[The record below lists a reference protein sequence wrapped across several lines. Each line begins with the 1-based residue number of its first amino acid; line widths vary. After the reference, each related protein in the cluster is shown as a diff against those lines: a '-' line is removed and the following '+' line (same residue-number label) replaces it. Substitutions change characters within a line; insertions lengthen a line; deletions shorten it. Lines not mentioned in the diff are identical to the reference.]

1 MAQAISE
8 QKRPAAGFSFRLTDL
23 FWILGAIALLIG
35 AVGML
40 DRLRFGLAPAAIG
53 SYVPW
58 GLWVGF
64 YDYLVWLEVGSL
76 LLFSG
81 LVYIAHN
88 ESLAKIKPLVLFTG
102 FVVLLMALILV
113 AMDLGHFERFW
124 HVYVYADF
132 GSMITWMVW
141 LHTAYLILLSME
153 LFLALRGTG
162 KGLLKTLGIISLP
175 LGLMLILVSGSIFG
189 VVAARPL
196 WNTSSLPLMFFI
208 SALAAGASLLLLIVT
223 LFWKDTKSDEFAQ
236 LTQLLARIAG
246 WLLLGGTFIAGVIA
260 FTILYQ
266 GGGNLQR
273 AAALQLILSGPFW
286 WSFWIVHILLGVA
299 VPVVI
304 YFAFYKSRWLLM
316 IGAAL
321 ASITFVA
328 VTLNIV
334 IPTLVTEELT
344 GLAAAY
350 HHQKLSVDYVPNLN
364 EWLVVTFVF
373 GFGGVLY
380 GLGLRFLPVLPKD
393 TQANEE

>member
-1 MAQAISE
+1 MTQMVSE
-8 QKRPAAGFSFRLTDL
+8 QKRPAAGFRLTDL
-23 FWILGAIALLIG
+23 IWILGVIALIVG
-35 AVGML
+35 AAGML
-40 DRLRFGLAPAAIG
+40 DRLRFGLAPTALS

-141 LHTAYLILLSME
+141 LHTAYLILLVVE
-153 LFLALRGTG
+153 LVLALRGTG
-162 KGLLKTLGIISLP
+162 KGLLRVLGLISLP

-196 WNTSSLPLMFFI
+196 WNTSNLPLMFFI
-208 SALAAGASLLLLIVT
+208 SALAAGASLLLLLVT
-223 LFWKDTKSDEFAQ
+223 VFWADKKSDEYAR
-236 LTQLLARIAG
+236 LTQRLAQIAG
-246 WLLLGGTFIAGVIA
+246 WLLLGGTFVAGVLA

-266 GGGNLQR
+266 GGGNPQR
-273 AAALQLILSGPFW
+273 AAALQLILTGPFW
-286 WSFWIVHILLGVA
+286 WSFWIVHILLGVI

-304 YFAFYKSRWLLM
+304 YFIFYRNRWLLTL
-316 IGAAL
+316 GAAL
-321 ASITFVA
+321 SVITFVA

-334 IPTLVTEELT
+334 IPVLATPELE
-344 GLAAAY
+344 GLAEAY
-350 HHQKLSVDYVPNLN
+350 HHQKLSLNYVPNLT
-364 EWLVVTFVF
+364 EWLVVIFIF
-373 GFGGVLY
+373 GFGALLY
-380 GLGLRFLPVLPKD
+380 GLGLRFLPVLPKR
-393 TQANEE
+393 TQD

>member
-1 MAQAISE
+1 MAEIVSNE
-8 QKRPAAGFSFRLTDL
+8 QRRSGLKLRSSDL
-23 FWILGAIALLIG
+23 FWIAGAIALLVG

-40 DRLRFGLAPAAIG
+40 DRLRLGLAPTAIG

-81 LVYIAHN
+81 LVYLADDHT
-88 ESLAKIKPLVLFTG
+88 LAKLKPLVLFTG
-102 FVVLLMALILV
+102 FVVLLMALMLV

-141 LHTAYLILLSME
+141 LHTAYLILLSAE
-153 LFLALRGTG
+153 LFLAVRRTAQ
-162 KGLLKTLGIISLP
+162 KLLKALGILSLP

-196 WNTSSLPLMFFI
+196 WNTSNLPIMFFI
-208 SALAAGASLLLLIVT
+208 SALAAGASLLLLLVT
-223 LFWKDTKSDEFAQ
+223 LFWADKQSEEFER
-236 LTQLLARIAG
+236 LTQRLARIAG
-246 WLLLGGTFIAGVIA
+246 WMTLGGAFIAGVIA

-266 GGGNLQR
+266 GGGNPQR

-286 WSFWIVHILLGVA
+286 WSFWIVHVLLGVI
-299 VPVVI
+299 VPTII
-304 YFAFYKSRWLLM
+304 YFAFYKSRLLLS

-321 ASITFVA
+321 STITFVA

-334 IPTLVTEELT
+334 IPVLATPELE
-344 GLAAAY
+344 GLAEAY
-350 HHQKLSVDYVPNLN
+350 HHQKLSLNYVPNLN
-364 EWLVVTFVF
+364 EWLVVIFIF
-373 GFGGVLY
+373 GFGGLIY
-380 GLGLRFLPVLPKD
+380 GLGLRFLPILPKRAQEKED
-393 TQANEE
+393 

>member
-1 MAQAISE
+1 MAQVASTE
-8 QKRPAAGFSFRLTDL
+8 QRPRFTLRSTDL
-23 FWILGAIALLIG
+23 FWIGGIVALLIG
-35 AVGML
+35 AFGML
-40 DRLRFGLAPAAIG
+40 DRLRLGLAPAAIG

-81 LVYIAHN
+81 LVYLANDHA
-88 ESLAKIKPLVLFTG
+88 LAKIKPLVLFTG

-141 LHTAYLILLSME
+141 LHTAYLILLSVE
-153 LFLALRGTG
+153 LFLALRGTA
-162 KGLLKTLGIISLP
+162 KGLLKVLGIISLP

-196 WNTSSLPLMFFI
+196 WNTSNLPLMFFI
-208 SALAAGASLLLLIVT
+208 SALAAGASLLLLLVC
-223 LFWKDTKSDEFAQ
+223 LFWRDKQSDEFKQ
-236 LTQLLARIAG
+236 LTRRLSRIAA
-246 WLLLGGTFIAGVIA
+246 WMTLGGTFVAGVIA

-266 GGGNLQR
+266 GGGNPQR

-286 WSFWIVHILLGVA
+286 WSFWIVHILLGVI

-304 YFAFYKSRWLLM
+304 YFAFYKNRLLLT

-321 ASITFVA
+321 SAITFVA

-334 IPTLVTEELT
+334 IPVLVTPELE
-344 GLAAAY
+344 GLAEAY
-350 HHQKLSVDYVPNLN
+350 HHQKLSLNYVPNLN
-364 EWLVVTFVF
+364 EWLVVIFVF
-373 GFGGVLY
+373 GLGALLY
-380 GLGLRFLPVLPKD
+380 GLGLRFLPVLPKRA
-393 TQANEE
+393 QE

>member
-1 MAQAISE
+1 MAQIASTE
-8 QKRPAAGFSFRLTDL
+8 QRPRFRLRLTDL
-23 FWILGAIALLIG
+23 FWIGGILALLIG

-81 LVYIAHN
+81 LVYLADDH
-88 ESLAKIKPLVLFTG
+88 SLAKIKPLVLFTG

-124 HVYVYADF
+124 HVFVYADF

-141 LHTAYLILLSME
+141 LHTAYLILLTVE
-153 LFLALRGTG
+153 LVLALRGKG
-162 KGLLKTLGIISLP
+162 KGLLKALGIVSLP

-196 WNTSSLPLMFFI
+196 WNTSNLPLMFFI
-208 SALAAGASLLLLIVT
+208 SALAAGASLLLLLVC
-223 LFWKDTKSDEFAQ
+223 LFWADKQSDEFAR
-236 LTQLLARIAG
+236 LTRRLSRIAG
-246 WLLLGGTFIAGVIA
+246 WLTLGGAFIAGVIA

-266 GGGNLQR
+266 GGGNPQR

-286 WSFWIVHILLGVA
+286 WSFWIVHILLGVI
-299 VPVVI
+299 VPAVI
-304 YFAFYKSRWLLM
+304 YFLFYKNRLLLTL
-316 IGAAL
+316 GAAL
-321 ASITFVA
+321 STITFVA

-334 IPTLVTEELT
+334 IPVLVTPELE
-344 GLAAAY
+344 GLAEAFQ
-350 HHQKLSVDYVPNLN
+350 HQKLSLDYVPNLN

-373 GFGGVLY
+373 GFGALLY
-380 GLGLRFLPVLPKD
+380 GLGLRFLPVLPKR
-393 TQANEE
+393 TQE

>member
-1 MAQAISE
+1 MAQMVSTPE
-8 QKRPAAGFSFRLTDL
+8 KRPRFTLRLTDL
-23 FWILGAIALLIG
+23 IWIVGAIALLIG
-35 AVGML
+35 SVGML

-76 LLFSG
+76 MLFSG
-81 LVYIAHN
+81 MVYLANDHT
-88 ESLAKIKPLVLFTG
+88 LAKIKPLVLFTG

-141 LHTAYLILLSME
+141 LHTAYLILLATE
-153 LFLALRGTG
+153 LFLALRGTA
-162 KGLLKTLGIISLP
+162 KGLLRVLGLLSLP

-196 WNTSSLPLMFFI
+196 WNTSNLPLMFFI
-208 SALAAGASLLLLIVT
+208 SALAAGASLLLLLVVV
-223 LFWKDTKSDEFAQ
+223 FWADKKSDEYTR
-236 LTQLLARIAG
+236 LTQRLAQIAG
-246 WLLLGGTFIAGVIA
+246 WLMLGGTFVAGVLA

-266 GGGNLQR
+266 GGGNPQR
-273 AAALQLILSGPFW
+273 AAALQLILTGPFW
-286 WSFWIVHILLGVA
+286 WSFWIMHILLGVI
-299 VPVVI
+299 VPVTI
-304 YFAFYKSRWLLM
+304 YFLFYKSRWLLI

-321 ASITFVA
+321 SVITFVA

-334 IPTLVTEELT
+334 IPVLATPELE
-344 GLAAAY
+344 GLAEAY
-350 HHQKLSVDYVPNLN
+350 HHQKLTLNYVPNVN
-364 EWLVVTFVF
+364 EWLIIIFVF
-373 GFGGVLY
+373 GFGGLLY
-380 GLGLRFLPVLPKD
+380 GLGLRFLPVLSKRA
-393 TQANEE
+393 QE

>member
-1 MAQAISE
+1 MAQVVSE
-8 QKRPAAGFSFRLTDL
+8 QKRPAAGFRLTDL
-23 FWILGAIALLIG
+23 IWILGVVALLIG
-35 AVGML
+35 ATGML

-58 GLWVGF
+58 GLWVSF

-81 LVYIAHN
+81 LVYLAHN

-132 GSMITWMVW
+132 DSMITWMVW
-141 LHTAYLILLSME
+141 LHTAYLILLAAE

-162 KGLLKTLGIISLP
+162 KGLLKVLGIVSLP

-196 WNTSSLPLMFFI
+196 WNTSNLPLMFFI
-208 SALAAGASLLLLIVT
+208 SALASGASLLLLLVT
-223 LFWKDTKSDEFAQ
+223 VFWADKQSEEYTR
-236 LTQLLARIAG
+236 LTQRLAQIAG
-246 WLLLGGTFIAGVIA
+246 WLMLGGTFIAGVLA

-266 GGGNLQR
+266 GGGNPQR
-273 AAALQLILSGPFW
+273 AAALQLILAGPFW
-286 WSFWIVHILLGVA
+286 WSFWIVHIGLGVI

-304 YFAFYKSRWLLM
+304 YFVFYKNRWLLM
-316 IGAAL
+316 LGAAL
-321 ASITFVA
+321 SVITFVA

-334 IPTLVTEELT
+334 IPVLVTPELE
-344 GLAAAY
+344 GLAEAY
-350 HHQKLSVDYVPNLN
+350 QHQKLSLDYVPNLN

-373 GFGGVLY
+373 GFGALLY
-380 GLGLRFLPVLPKD
+380 GLGLRFLPVLPKRA
-393 TQANEE
+393 QE